1 MQASVDLSTIDYVIA
16 PQSYHPWYLKQ
27 KKGRWHFRFQ
37 LITQE
42 QFLGDVTFTFDL
54 ERALST
60 IVSKMNLEPGV
71 ALVLLKA
78 LRFLD
83 VSLFG
88 GIPQGA
94 QLNEVYQHLLNAN
107 LIQRNPLATAKYT
120 KKRCLVDGYHLE
132 DPQMNPWFKQLAM
145 DVQFKPIT
153 NPKLKNHV
161 HIFESVEDEV
171 SYFFNQVSALISQGV
186 SLQHM
191 LLIEPDAAYRY
202 ELERQS
208 HYYQI
213 PIQFASSTKLY
224 SLPLTQELLRL
235 MRLNMSWSA
244 IWETLSAMD
253 LEQTTLLKKT
263 LAPFQLEKLSFEKQL
278 ACVEHVSQQTNLHEP
293 RYRQAI
299 QVVSEVMAS
308 DDMHVFIL
316 GFLQGSF
323 PSTYRDKR
331 FFDDESLHHL
341 RLMSSKQQQE
351 MRTHRLL
358 QIFGGTN
365 HLYVSYPLLINGKP
379 SIASPLIQQLGLT
392 SKVISFLNNQTDYS
406 GKLGM
411 IRKGKYTYQFKQFHD
426 RHPYL
431 SAYQR
436 QFPTEIPSFT
446 NQFTPIETNPN
457 QVLKLSYSALK
468 DYYQCS
474 FKYFVG
480 RILKVKPMDQDEFYM
495 HLGTFA
501 HEVFETL
508 GDDLHLFDQVF
519 EHALTN
525 QHNLSAKEMMLF
537 AHLKP
542 QLYRVCEFN
551 ALHRNHMAYQRTDVE
566 KEMMY
571 RHDDIT
577 TLQGFIDKIMVV
589 KQPDGH
595 EYVAVIDY
603 KSGAESFDEQLIP
616 YGWSL
621 QLPIYALML
630 KHHADYQD
638 QSVLGL
644 FIQHIIETSL
654 SAKLI
659 DIDSKSFPKSYQLD
673 GVVLSDVEG
682 ISLLDDTIRSGKS
695 VFLEGVSL
703 VKKGGFRSSS
713 HVKTQTQL
721 DGYVQVAKEK
731 ITDAS
736 DGIRQGRFEINPKKI
751 KGKSSCDYCPFL
763 DTCFRQPHD
772 VAIITMPK
780 KEEVTDGDTD

>member
-1 MQASVDLSTIDYVIA
+1 MQTSVDLSTIDYVIA
-16 PQSYHPWYLKQ
+16 PQSYHAWYLKQ
-27 KKGRWHFRFQ
+27 KKGRWHFQFQ

-42 QFLGDVTFTFDL
+42 QFLADVTFTFDL
-54 ERALST
+54 ERALTT
-60 IVSKMNLEPGV
+60 IVSNMNLEPGV
-71 ALVLLKA
+71 ALILLKA

-83 VSLFG
+83 VSLLG
-88 GIPQGA
+88 RIPQGA
-94 QLNEVYQHLLNAN
+94 QLNEVYQQLLNAN
-107 LIQRNPLATAKYT
+107 IIQRNPLATAKYNS
-120 KKRCLVDGYHLE
+120 KRCLVDGYHVE
-132 DPQMNPWFKQLAM
+132 DPQMNRWFKQLAM
-145 DVQFKPIT
+145 NVQFKPIGKPKT
-153 NPKLKNHV
+153 NTDV

-171 SYFFNQVSALISQGV
+171 SYFFNQVSVLISQGV

-191 LLIEPDAAYRY
+191 VLIEPDAAYQY

-213 PIQFASSTKLY
+213 PIQFNSSTKLY
-224 SLPLTQELLRL
+224 ALPLTQELLRL
-235 MRLNMSWSA
+235 IKLNMSWSA
-244 IWETLSAMD
+244 IWESLSSID
-253 LEQTTLLKKT
+253 LEQTSLLKKT
-263 LAPFQLEKLSFEKQL
+263 LAPFQLDKLSIEKQL
-278 ACVEHVSQQTNLHEP
+278 ACVEHVSQQTRLREP
-293 RYRQAI
+293 LYRQAI
-299 QVVSEVMAS
+299 QVVSEVVAS
-308 DDMHVFIL
+308 DDMHVYIL

-341 RLMSSKQQQE
+341 GLMSSKQQQE

-358 QIFGGTN
+358 QIFAGTN

-392 SKVISFLNNQTDYS
+392 SRASSFLIGQTDYS

-431 SAYQR
+431 SAYQQ
-436 QFPTEIPSFT
+436 QFPNEIALFAHP
-446 NQFTPIETNPN
+446 FTPIETNPN

-508 GDDLHLFDQVF
+508 GDELHRFDEVF
-519 EHALTN
+519 DNALNN
-525 QHNLSAKEMMLF
+525 QKNLSAKEMMLF

-542 QLYRVCEFN
+542 KLFSVCEFN
-551 ALHRNHMAYQRTDVE
+551 ALHRAHMAYQRTDVE
-566 KEMMY
+566 KEMIY
-571 RHDDIT
+571 QHDANT

-603 KSGAESFDEQLIP
+603 KSGAEIFDEQLIP

-644 FIQHIIETSL
+644 FIQHIVETSL
-654 SAKLI
+654 SPKVVEM
-659 DIDSKSFPKSYQLD
+659 DGKSFSKSYQLD
-673 GVVLSDVEG
+673 GVVLSDVQG
-682 ISLLDDTIRSGKS
+682 ITLLDDTIRSGKS

-703 VKKGGFRSSS
+703 VKKGGFRSTN
-713 HVKTQTQL
+713 HVKTQSQF
-721 DGYVQVAKEK
+721 DGYVQVAKDK
-731 ITDAS
+731 ITQAA
-736 DGIRQGRFEINPKKI
+736 DGIRQGRFAINPKKI

-763 DTCFRQPHD
+763 DTCFRQSSD